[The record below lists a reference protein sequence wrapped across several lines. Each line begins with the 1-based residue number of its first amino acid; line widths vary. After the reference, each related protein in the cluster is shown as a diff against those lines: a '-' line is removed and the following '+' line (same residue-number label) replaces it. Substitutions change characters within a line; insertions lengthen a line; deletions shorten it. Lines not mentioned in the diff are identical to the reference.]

1 MDNNNQPKHPR
12 DIQQPDDITT
22 GGENL
27 NDDSLEEHGPNTT
40 YDLRQAANEAMQM
53 YEQSKQQAS
62 DDNGSTSDEADEEVN
77 RMHFDESMS
86 LIFEIVG
93 SSGML
98 TLDIKQDVI
107 VGRSDTTDN
116 FSAGLDLTQYGAYQL
131 GLSRKHARIRRNGT
145 QLELEDTGSRN
156 GTFVNEQQLDPH
168 VPYVVRDGDMVRFGN
183 MKVQLRFAKKA

>member
-12 DIQQPDDITT
+12 DLEQPQNMS

-27 NDDSLEEHGPNTT
+27 SDDSLEEHGPNTT
-40 YDLRQAANEAMQM
+40 YDLRQAAMEAMQM
-53 YEQSKQQAS
+53 YENAQQQSDAELE
-62 DDNGSTSDEADEEVN
+62 DTAADEVN
-77 RMHFDESMS
+77 LMHFDESMG
-86 LIFEIVG
+86 LIFEIIG
-93 SSGML
+93 SSGVL
-98 TLDIKQDVI
+98 TLDVKQDVI

-168 VPYVVRDGDMVRFGN
+168 VPYVVRDGDVVRFGN
-183 MKVQLRFAKKA
+183 MKVQLRFAKRA

>member
-12 DIQQPDDITT
+12 DLEPLDMS

-27 NDDSLEEHGPNTT
+27 TDDSLDEHGPNTT
-40 YDLRQAANEAMQM
+40 YDLRQAALEAMQM
-53 YEQSKQQAS
+53 YNQAQQ
-62 DDNGSTSDEADEEVN
+62 TDEADSEDDPQQEIKA
-77 RMHFDESMS
+77 MHFDEKMS
-86 LIFEIVG
+86 LIFEIIG
-93 SSGML
+93 SAGVL
-98 TLDIKQDVI
+98 TLDVKQDVI

-168 VPYVVRDGDMVRFGN
+168 VPYVVRDGDTVRFGN
-183 MKVQLRFAKKA
+183 MKVQLRFAKRA

>member
-1 MDNNNQPKHPR
+1 MNNNNQPKHPR
-12 DIQQPDDITT
+12 DIQQPEDITT

-27 NDDSLEEHGPNTT
+27 SDDNLEHGPNTT
-40 YDLRQAANEAMQM
+40 YDLRQAANEAMAM
-53 YEQSKQQAS
+53 YQAQQSQAENDTES
-62 DDNGSTSDEADEEVN
+62 NDEMQA
-77 RMHFDESMS
+77 MHFDETMS
-86 LIFEIVG
+86 LVFEIVG
-93 SSGML
+93 SSGVL

-107 VGRSDTTDN
+107 IGRSDTTDN

-168 VPYVVRDGDMVRFGN
+168 VPYVVRDGDMARFGN
-183 MKVQLRFAKKA
+183 MKVQLRFAKRA

>member
-1 MDNNNQPKHPR
+1 MDNNNQPKHPH
-12 DIQQPDDITT
+12 DIDQPQDLS

-27 NDDSLEEHGPNTT
+27 SDDNLEQHGPNTT
-40 YDLRQAANEAMQM
+40 YDLRQAALEAMEMFNQT
-53 YEQSKQQAS
+53 QQQA
-62 DDNGSTSDEADEEVN
+62 EEVSAEDQAQSEIHA
-77 RMHFDESMS
+77 MYFDESMS

-93 SSGML
+93 STGVL
-98 TLDIKQDVI
+98 TLDVKQDVI

-168 VPYVVRDGDMVRFGN
+168 VPYVVRDGDVVRFGN
-183 MKVQLRFAKKA
+183 MKVQLRFAKRA